1 MKKTASRPEPETV
14 APDPANVPLPSPQ
27 PATRRVLLA
36 EDNEINQELACEMIR
51 FAGCQCDCVVNG
63 QEAVSAATSGRYDLM
78 FMDCMMPGM
87 DGRRGRRLPI
97 VALTAHAMKG
107 DRARCLEA
115 GMDDYL
121 TKPLD
126 PEELARTLAHWMPR
140 PVAPASRPD
149 AIPTETARTT
159 LPPSGIDLAG
169 LLHRC
174 MGKRELAHRLVQKF
188 LAQAGADVHEL
199 ETAIREQD
207 AVRLRLVAHRLKGS
221 AANVSAEAVRES
233 AGQLEILGRDG
244 NLAAAPELQAQLRV
258 HLEAIKDPTTN

>member
-87 DGRRGRRLPI
+87 DGYTATQAIRAEEARQAATGKARRPLPI
-97 VALTAHAMKG
+97 IAMTANAMEG
-107 DRARCLEA
+107 DREECLAA

-121 TKPLD
+121 SKPLD
-126 PEELARTLAHWMPR
+126 PEEVERMLRRWLTNGRQHAL
-140 PVAPASRPD
+140 PASS
-149 AIPTETARTT
+149 AS
-159 LPPSGIDLAG
+159 LG
-169 LLHRC
+169 LS
-174 MGKRELAHRLVQKF
+174 KEEK
-188 LAQAGADVHEL
+188 
-199 ETAIREQD
+199 
-207 AVRLRLVAHRLKGS
+207 S
-221 AANVSAEAVRES
+221 
-233 AGQLEILGRDG
+233 
-244 NLAAAPELQAQLRV
+244 
-258 HLEAIKDPTTN
+258 